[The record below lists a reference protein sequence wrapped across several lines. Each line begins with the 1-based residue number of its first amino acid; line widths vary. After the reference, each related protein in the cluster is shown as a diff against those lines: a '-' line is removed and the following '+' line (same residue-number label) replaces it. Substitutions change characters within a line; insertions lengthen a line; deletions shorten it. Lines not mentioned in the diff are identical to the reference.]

1 MEVMISPKSIHH
13 LNLLPINTYMDMV
26 SSIVEVKWTMYIIT
40 VIRSSETIIKVIEY
54 NSYTLKFLPVFFLG
68 LPLTG
73 GTAITGST
81 SPNSSGSATKQ

>member
-26 SSIVEVKWTMYIIT
+26 SSIVEVKWTMFIIT

-54 NSYTLKFLPVFFLG
+54 NSYTLKEEQLLLVLRHLTPVVQL
-68 LPLTG
+68 LNNR
-73 GTAITGST
+73 I
-81 SPNSSGSATKQ
+81 